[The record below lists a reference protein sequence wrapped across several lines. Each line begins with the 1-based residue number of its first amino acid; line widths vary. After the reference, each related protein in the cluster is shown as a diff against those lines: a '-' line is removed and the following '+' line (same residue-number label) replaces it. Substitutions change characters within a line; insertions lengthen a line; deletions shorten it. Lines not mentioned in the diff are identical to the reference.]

1 MAVPA
6 GHRLREYGPWF
17 VVVSDA
23 LWPAELHARISFRSC
38 IGVHCWSLSS
48 LLGRC
53 YRERAGWIP
62 ILEASLTT
70 DAELRHLDR
79 CVELATEAL
88 EAGDE
93 PFGSVLVAADGT
105 VLAED
110 RNRPSPG
117 GDSTR
122 HPEDRAERGSYVG
135 CIAELGVP
143 PSPVRTLAI
152 EDVVPGLT
160 VQGPG
165 AGPGRGG
172 PRPHSPLG
180 TTGKEDFVILL
191 SVAVAES

>member
-79 CVELATEAL
+79 CVWSWRPKPWRRVTSRRVG
-88 EAGDE
+88 AG
-93 PFGSVLVAADGT
+93 G
-105 VLAED
+105 
-110 RNRPSPG
+110 RR
-117 GDSTR
+117 R
-122 HPEDRAERGSYVG
+122 DRA
-135 CIAELGVP
+135 
-143 PSPVRTLAI
+143 
-152 EDVVPGLT
+152 
-160 VQGPG
+160 
-165 AGPGRGG
+165 GRGPQLVVSG
-172 PRPHSPLG
+172 ATRPVIPRTEPSAAA
-180 TTGKEDFVILL
+180 TW
-191 SVAVAES
+191 